1 MMAMFDKKNEL
12 DKLQKKFADCTD
24 FMLAIGDASR
34 QRILMAIMQGNFGGS
49 RVGDIAKKAH
59 LSDPAV
65 SHHLKILKDAGIVK
79 SYSVGTKNFYYI
91 DAGSPQFK
99 KAAELIASF
108 EKVASE
114 FASIQ
119 HYGEED

>member
-1 MMAMFDKKNEL
+1 M
-12 DKLQKKFADCTD
+12 Q
-24 FMLAIGDASR
+24 AIGDVSR

-59 LSDPAV
+59 LSAPAV
-65 SHHLKILKDAGIVK
+65 SHHLKIMKDAGVIK

-91 DAGSPQFK
+91 DAGSPQFR
-99 KAAELIASF
+99 KAAELISSF
-108 EKVASE
+108 EKVAAE

-119 HYGEED
+119 NYGEDEWQ